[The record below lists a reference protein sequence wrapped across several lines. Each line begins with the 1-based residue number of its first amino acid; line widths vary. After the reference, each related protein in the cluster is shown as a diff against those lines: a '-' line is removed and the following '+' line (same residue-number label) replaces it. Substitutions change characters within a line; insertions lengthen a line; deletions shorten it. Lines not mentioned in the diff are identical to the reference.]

1 MISSFFSAFDQFRTM
16 TPIDVVDILVVAY
29 IIYRVMKLL
38 KDTSA
43 ARLAK
48 GILILVLI
56 MLFASF
62 LHLTMISWLLRNAL
76 SVGVFAVVVIFQP
89 ELRRLLE
96 QIGKGN
102 LSRMLIPDTDPD
114 VVESMIVATVSAC
127 ADMSRTKTGALIV
140 FERKERLGEII
151 ATGTRVDA
159 APSAELIKNIFFKNS
174 PLHDGAMIVRAGRVC
189 AAGCVLPLSGN
200 QGLSRDL
207 GTRHRAA
214 VGMSETAA
222 CSSSSPRRPA
232 RSLSP
237 SAACSSAIC
246 RPRFCRRCSRAS
258 CSAMNS
264 GAKTIKAVL
273 PPSATSGREAPASEE
288 EFSEKAGFSAE
299 APVAGTVYRS
309 VGSCYGY

>member
-1 MISSFFSAFDQFRTM
+1 M

-62 LHLTMISWLLRNAL
+62 LRLTMISWLLRNAL

-102 LSRMLIPDTDPD
+102 LSRMLIPDTDPN
-114 VVESMIVATVSAC
+114 VVESVIVATVSAC

-151 ATGTRVDA
+151 STGTRVDA

-214 VGMSETAA
+214 VGMSETADSVLVVVSEETGA
-222 CSSSSPRRPA
+222 ISVAIGGMLKRH
-232 RSLSP
+232 LSP
-237 SAACSSAIC
+237 EILQKMLESELLGDELRNRNEKSRIAAI
-246 RPRFCRRCSRAS
+246 RDKWKG
-258 CSAMNS
+258 
-264 GAKTIKAVL
+264 GAGK
-273 PPSATSGREAPASEE
+273 
-288 EFSEKAGFSAE
+288 
-299 APVAGTVYRS
+299 
-309 VGSCYGY
+309 

>member
-62 LHLTMISWLLRNAL
+62 LRLTMISWLLRNAL

-102 LSRMLIPDTDPD
+102 LSRMLIPDTDPN

-174 PLHDGAMIVRAGRVC
+174 PLHDFKDDRPCRTGC
-189 AAGCVLPLSGN
+189 AL
-200 QGLSRDL
+200 Q
-207 GTRHRAA
+207 
-214 VGMSETAA
+214 AA
-222 CSSSSPRRPA
+222 CCRFPA
-232 RSLSP
+232 
-237 SAACSSAIC
+237 IGVC
-246 RPRFCRRCSRAS
+246 R
-258 CSAMNS
+258 
-264 GAKTIKAVL
+264 
-273 PPSATSGREAPASEE
+273 ATSAHATARL
-288 EFSEKAGFSAE
+288 SA
-299 APVAGTVYRS
+299 
-309 VGSCYGY
+309 

>member
-1 MISSFFSAFDQFRTM
+1 
-16 TPIDVVDILVVAY
+16 
-29 IIYRVMKLL
+29 
-38 KDTSA
+38 
-43 ARLAK
+43 
-48 GILILVLI
+48 

-214 VGMSETAA
+214 VGMSETADSVLVVVSEETGA
-222 CSSSSPRRPA
+222 ISVAIGGMLKRH
-232 RSLSP
+232 LSP
-237 SAACSSAIC
+237 EILQKMLESELLGDELRSKNEKSRIAAI
-246 RPRFCRRCSRAS
+246 RDKWK
-258 CSAMNS
+258 
-264 GAKTIKAVL
+264 G
-273 PPSATSGREAPASEE
+273 
-288 EFSEKAGFSAE
+288 
-299 APVAGTVYRS
+299 GT
-309 VGSCYGY
+309 GK

>member
-1 MISSFFSAFDQFRTM
+1 M

-62 LHLTMISWLLRNAL
+62 LRLTMISWLLRNAL

-102 LSRMLIPDTDPD
+102 LSRMLIPDTDPN

-214 VGMSETAA
+214 VGMSETADSVLVVVSEETGA
-222 CSSSSPRRPA
+222 ISVAIGGMLKRH
-232 RSLSP
+232 LSP
-237 SAACSSAIC
+237 EILQKMLESELLGDELRNKNEKSRIAAI
-246 RPRFCRRCSRAS
+246 RDKWKG
-258 CSAMNS
+258 
-264 GAKTIKAVL
+264 GAGK
-273 PPSATSGREAPASEE
+273 
-288 EFSEKAGFSAE
+288 
-299 APVAGTVYRS
+299 
-309 VGSCYGY
+309 

>member
-1 MISSFFSAFDQFRTM
+1 MSTFHTLFSQDIGRLNWRTVLDSFFSAFNQFRT
-16 TPIDVVDILVVAY
+16 ISFIDILDILIVAY

-43 ARLAK
+43 ERLIK
-48 GILILVLI
+48 GIIILVGI
-56 MLFASF
+56 MLLASM

-102 LSRMLIPDTDPD
+102 FSRLIVPADAPDE
-114 VVESMIVATVSAC
+114 VESMITATVSAC

-140 FERKERLGEII
+140 FERRERLGEII
-151 ATGTRVDA
+151 STGTMVDA

-200 QGLSRDL
+200 QSLSRDL

-214 VGMSETAA
+214 VGMSESADSVLVVVSEETGSISVAIGGMLK
-222 CSSSSPRRPA
+222 RH
-232 RSLSP
+232 LSP
-237 SAACSSAIC
+237 DML
-246 RPRFCRRCSRAS
+246 RKLLE
-258 CSAMNS
+258 NE
-264 GAKTIKAVL
+264 L
-273 PPSATSGREAPASEE
+273 LD
-288 EFSEKAGFSAE
+288 SEKQEKSRLAAIRDMWKGGAGK
-299 APVAGTVYRS
+299 
-309 VGSCYGY
+309 

>member
-1 MISSFFSAFDQFRTM
+1 
-16 TPIDVVDILVVAY
+16 
-29 IIYRVMKLL
+29 
-38 KDTSA
+38 
-43 ARLAK
+43 
-48 GILILVLI
+48 
-56 MLFASF
+56 
-62 LHLTMISWLLRNAL
+62 MISWLLRNAL

-174 PLHDGAMIVRAGRVC
+174 PLHYGAMIVRAGRVC

-214 VGMSETAA
+214 VGMSETADSVLVVVSEETGA
-222 CSSSSPRRPA
+222 ISVAIGGMLKRH
-232 RSLSP
+232 LSP
-237 SAACSSAIC
+237 EILQKMLESELLGDELRSKNDKSRIAAI
-246 RPRFCRRCSRAS
+246 RDKWKG
-258 CSAMNS
+258 
-264 GAKTIKAVL
+264 GAGK
-273 PPSATSGREAPASEE
+273 
-288 EFSEKAGFSAE
+288 
-299 APVAGTVYRS
+299 
-309 VGSCYGY
+309 

>member
-1 MISSFFSAFDQFRTM
+1 M

-48 GILILVLI
+48 GILVLVLI

-96 QIGKGN
+96 QLGKGN

-214 VGMSETAA
+214 VGMSETADSVLVVVSEETGA
-222 CSSSSPRRPA
+222 ISVAIGGMLKRH
-232 RSLSP
+232 LSP
-237 SAACSSAIC
+237 EILQKMLESELLGDELRNRNEKSRIAAI
-246 RPRFCRRCSRAS
+246 RDKWKG
-258 CSAMNS
+258 
-264 GAKTIKAVL
+264 GAGK
-273 PPSATSGREAPASEE
+273 
-288 EFSEKAGFSAE
+288 
-299 APVAGTVYRS
+299 
-309 VGSCYGY
+309 

>member
-1 MISSFFSAFDQFRTM
+1 M

-62 LHLTMISWLLRNAL
+62 LRLTMISWLLRNAL

-102 LSRMLIPDTDPD
+102 LSRMLIPDTDPN

-127 ADMSRTKTGALIV
+127 ADMSKTKTGALIV

-214 VGMSETAA
+214 VGMSETADSVLVVVSEETGA
-222 CSSSSPRRPA
+222 ISVAIGGMLKRH
-232 RSLSP
+232 LSP
-237 SAACSSAIC
+237 EILQKMLESELLGDELRSKNEKSRIAAI
-246 RPRFCRRCSRAS
+246 RDKWKG
-258 CSAMNS
+258 
-264 GAKTIKAVL
+264 GAGK
-273 PPSATSGREAPASEE
+273 
-288 EFSEKAGFSAE
+288 
-299 APVAGTVYRS
+299 
-309 VGSCYGY
+309 

>member
-1 MISSFFSAFDQFRTM
+1 MGALQNVFSANLAWRTMISSCFSAFDQFRTM

-56 MLFASF
+56 MLFV
-62 LHLTMISWLLRNAL
+62 
-76 SVGVFAVVVIFQP
+76 SVCVFAVVVIFQP

-214 VGMSETAA
+214 VGMSETADSVLVVVSEETGA
-222 CSSSSPRRPA
+222 ISVAIGGMLKRH
-232 RSLSP
+232 LSP
-237 SAACSSAIC
+237 EILQKMLESELLGDELRSKNDKSRIAAI
-246 RPRFCRRCSRAS
+246 RDKWKG
-258 CSAMNS
+258 
-264 GAKTIKAVL
+264 GAGK
-273 PPSATSGREAPASEE
+273 
-288 EFSEKAGFSAE
+288 
-299 APVAGTVYRS
+299 
-309 VGSCYGY
+309 

>member
-1 MISSFFSAFDQFRTM
+1 M

-214 VGMSETAA
+214 VGMSETADSVLVVVSEETGA
-222 CSSSSPRRPA
+222 ISVAIGGMLKRH
-232 RSLSP
+232 LSP
-237 SAACSSAIC
+237 EILQKMLESELLGDELRSKNDKSRLAAI
-246 RPRFCRRCSRAS
+246 RDKWKG
-258 CSAMNS
+258 
-264 GAKTIKAVL
+264 GAGK
-273 PPSATSGREAPASEE
+273 
-288 EFSEKAGFSAE
+288 
-299 APVAGTVYRS
+299 
-309 VGSCYGY
+309 

>member
-1 MISSFFSAFDQFRTM
+1 M

-62 LHLTMISWLLRNAL
+62 LRLTMISWLLRNAL

-96 QIGKGN
+96 QLGKGN
-102 LSRMLIPDTDPD
+102 LSRMLIPDTDPN

-151 ATGTRVDA
+151 STGTRVDA

-214 VGMSETAA
+214 VGMSETADSVLVVVSEETGA
-222 CSSSSPRRPA
+222 ISVAIGGMLKRH
-232 RSLSP
+232 LSP
-237 SAACSSAIC
+237 EILQKMLESELLGDELRNRNEKSRIAAI
-246 RPRFCRRCSRAS
+246 RDKWKG
-258 CSAMNS
+258 
-264 GAKTIKAVL
+264 GAGK
-273 PPSATSGREAPASEE
+273 
-288 EFSEKAGFSAE
+288 
-299 APVAGTVYRS
+299 
-309 VGSCYGY
+309 